1 MRSRLS
7 RPFSMLHGSERDIA
21 DLSRPQAIPLD
32 DLKKPRIG
40 LADFTRSALPP
51 EYVSVQCDGDGEDE
65 RAAPRIGMLDT
76 GWQPLFMKPRVLLAF
91 AVLFLIFFVSL
102 QIIWSWSQGHQ
113 GIATSDDS
121 KHYLWTFGP
130 TAVLVFV
137 TVGWR
142 QVDYAAKSL
151 QPWAE
156 MAKGPATADRSLLLD
171 YVTPIQAVALTRALR
186 NRHFVV
192 ASTITV
198 FFLLKVLTI
207 ISTGLFSLDQVN
219 RNSIDAALQLS
230 SSFTGENFKH
240 ATSVDSRAAYTIYG
254 VQSLNLSYPSGTTA
268 QYAVQMFTPQDQSA
282 DGLVSYTAVADV
294 FSAALDCQTG
304 GHLTYTN
311 ASDYNQVTGGFQE
324 ITPISEY
331 YNTSVTTSD
340 CEIHNAHL
348 DAPPWMGNGTYL
360 GYYGIMQNVTC
371 SNLADND
378 PKKQRMMFAIAYSKR
393 TSQDVQAMLNSSTV
407 VCIPKYTIQPAS
419 ITLVNSSV
427 VQDIQ
432 LRGGSPRQLAG
443 VSGYDVAL
451 GVLGATRQ
459 ASMISSQTTTGITN
473 ITLDNFFN
481 LIIGNNPNTSAV
493 HSLLDPVL
501 LESVSK
507 AVYSKIAAQVASR
520 YMIKSDSQV
529 SPTQS
534 GLLTGSVLKTEQRL
548 LARQLPLRL
557 MQGITM
563 FMSCLVTFML
573 FITQTGVTP
582 CSPESLAA
590 VAAVMARSPSVT
602 EQLKYTGHMNMH
614 KIRSILLGQRFFT
627 VIRHGERGPSFC
639 VQSSESRPSQNG
651 ITYPKKID
659 TEQVRW
665 IRPFS
670 LGHVAKT
677 LAVIGPIAVV
687 ISLEVTLRL
696 SNANSGLA
704 DVNGD
709 SSKRYAWLY
718 VPTFVLVLLGTLF
731 NVLDF
736 DIEFSEPFHRLSR
749 GYTDAK
755 SSMFQDHL
763 RRIPIGTTF
772 HALRNGRYALLAASI
787 SILLAPT
794 LTIISS
800 GLFTVQPVPLV
811 STLNDVRLTDWFN
824 TTGTTGS
831 TEDTRAG
838 LVASMIVQGNMSFP
852 EWTYDELALP
862 KIELSSSGAAAGL
875 NGTVVVK
882 TPALRGQ
889 AGCTVVPKE
898 MYFSVDVQSGS
909 TLLLNISSPT
919 GCGNAGLIGQGDVY
933 ISETLY
939 VPTTGYFGT
948 TLDLPVGGPNCPSL
962 AIFYGE
968 MVNNK
973 TKHITTL
980 LCRPS
985 IERLEVNATFNV
997 PDLSIAASPIVIPDT
1012 ASHFSSWYP
1021 TFMSLD
1027 FQTINVSS
1035 SINLFDSFVSYPTP
1049 LYSAGLFF
1057 ITVKALLNSS

>member
-1 MRSRLS
+1 MSSRLS
-7 RPFSMLHGSERDIA
+7 RPYSMLHGSEHDIA
-21 DLSRPQAIPLD
+21 DLNRPQEIPLD
-32 DLKKPRIG
+32 DLGKPRLG
-40 LADFTRSALPP
+40 LADFRGPALPP
-51 EYVSVQCDGDGEDE
+51 EYTPVQCHGEDE
-65 RAAPRIGMLDT
+65 RATPRIGTLHT
-76 GWQPLFMKPRVLLAF
+76 GWQPLFMNPRVLLAF

-113 GIATSDDS
+113 GIATSDDG

-130 TAVLVFV
+130 TAILVFV

-207 ISTGLFSLDQVN
+207 ISTGLFSLDQVD
-219 RNSIDAALQLS
+219 RNSADVTLQLS
-230 SSFTGENFKH
+230 SSFTGEDFKH
-240 ATSVDSRAAYTIYG
+240 AASVDSRAAYTIYG

-282 DGLVSYTAVADV
+282 DGVVSYSAVADV
-294 FSAALDCQTG
+294 FSADLDCQTA

-311 ASDYNQVTGGFQE
+311 ASDFDEVTGGFEE
-324 ITPISEY
+324 ITPVSQY

-348 DAPPWMGNGTYL
+348 DAPSWFGNGTYL

-378 PKKQRMMFAIAYSKR
+378 PKKQRMMFAIAYSER
-393 TSQDVQAMLNSSTV
+393 TSQDVQAMVNSSTV
-407 VCIPKYTIQPAS
+407 VCIPEYTIQPAS
-419 ITLVNSSV
+419 ITLVNLSA

-432 LRGGSPRQLAG
+432 LIGGSPRQLTD

-451 GVLGATRQ
+451 GVLEASRQ
-459 ASMISSQTTTGITN
+459 ASILSSQTTTGSSN
-473 ITLDNFFN
+473 ITFDNFFN
-481 LIIGNNPNTSAV
+481 LIAGTNLNNSVA
-493 HSLLDPVL
+493 HSLLDSVL
-501 LESVSK
+501 LESASK
-507 AVYSKIAAQVASR
+507 AVYKKIAAQVASR
-520 YMIKSDSQV
+520 YLTKSDAQAS
-529 SPTQS
+529 STQS
-534 GLLTGSVLKTEQRL
+534 TFLIGSVLKTEQRL
-548 LARQLPLRL
+548 LARPLPLRL
-557 MQGITM
+557 MQGITI
-563 FMSCLVTFML
+563 FMSCLATLML
-573 FITQTGVTP
+573 FIMQTGVTP
-582 CSPESLAA
+582 RSPESLAA

-602 EQLKYTGHMNMH
+602 EQLKYTGHMDMH
-614 KIRSILLGQRFFT
+614 KIRSILSGQRFFT
-627 VIRHGERGPSFC
+627 AIRHDESGPSFS
-639 VQSSESRPSQNG
+639 VESIDGHPSHNET
-651 ITYPKKID
+651 TYPKEID
-659 TEQVRW
+659 TAQVRW
-665 IRPFS
+665 VRPFS
-670 LGHVAKT
+670 LGYIAKT
-677 LAVIGPIAVV
+677 LAVIGPIAVI

-709 SSKRYAWLY
+709 SSTRYAWLY
-718 VPTFVLVLLGTLF
+718 IPTFFLVLLGTLF

-749 GYTDAK
+749 GYTDAR

-763 RRIPIGTTF
+763 RRIPIATTF
-772 HALRNGRYALLAASI
+772 HALSNRRYALLAASI

-800 GLFTVQPVPLV
+800 GLFTVRPVPLV
-811 STLNDVRLTDWFN
+811 SVLNDVHLTDWFN
-824 TTGTTGS
+824 TTGATGS
-831 TEDTRAG
+831 SEDTSAG

-852 EWTYDELALP
+852 KWTYDELALP

-875 NGTVVVK
+875 NNGTVVVK

-889 AGCTVVPKE
+889 AGCTVVPE
-898 MYFSVDVQSGS
+898 DMYFSVDVQSGS
-909 TLLLNISSPT
+909 TLTLNISSPT
-919 GCGNAGLIGQGDVY
+919 GCGNAGLIGHGNDY
-933 ISETLY
+933 ISQSIY
-939 VPTTGYFGT
+939 VPITGYFGV
-948 TLDLPVGGPNCPSL
+948 TLDLPVGGPSCPSL

-968 MVNNK
+968 MFNNK
-973 TKHITTL
+973 TEQLTTL

-997 PDLSIAASPIVIPDT
+997 PDLSIAAPPSVIPDT
-1012 ASHFSSWYP
+1012 TSHFSSWYP
-1021 TFMSLD
+1021 TSMYMD
-1027 FQTINVSS
+1027 FQTINVSGS
-1035 SINLFDSFVSYPTP
+1035 TNLFDNFVSCPNP
-1049 LYSAGLFF
+1049 LSSGL
-1057 ITVKALLNSS
+1057 TLPHHCQNTS